1 MTCSDCTSA
10 ATNPHWPGYHATCH
24 GCKVR
29 ALANG
34 PQFWRSM
41 TDGQQTPG
49 YRTALVAVFGE
60 EGADEGNEAVY
71 EEYQRLK
78 KLRGGTP

>member
-1 MTCSDCTSA
+1 MTCPHCKA
-10 ATNPHWPGYHATCH
+10 ADTNPNHGIEDAACH
-24 GCKVR
+24 GCQVR
-29 ALANG
+29 ALADS

-49 YRTALVAVFGE
+49 YRAALVAVFGE
-60 EGADEGNEAVY
+60 EGADEGNDTVFA
-71 EEYQRLK
+71 EYQRLK

>member
-1 MTCSDCTSA
+1 MTCPDCTRA
-10 ATNPHWPGYHATCH
+10 ATDAVWAGYHGSCQ
-24 GCKVR
+24 GCMVR

-49 YRTALVAVFGE
+49 YRKALVAVFGE
-60 EGADEGNEAVY
+60 EGAAAGHQAVKT
-71 EEYQRLK
+71 EYQRLK
-78 KLRGGTP
+78 TLRGGTP